1 MKQYKIILLSILI
14 IISLNVISC
23 DKRYPI
29 TMSDLNCNQSFG
41 FETDRMISINIDGV
55 SNSDIII
62 RTPAG
67 YTLIQGSTDSIGVF
81 NTQLLLANTDRHL
94 IINNDLV
101 PISNNSAT
109 YTVKGKSKAQASNFV
124 HRHFPYQGGWS
135 TIMVEDLWPKNGDYD
150 MNDLIVDF
158 YIKQTYNAKNK
169 KIAQIE
175 LKYKIRAIGAKYK
188 IGLAFMLPQD
198 RIPVG
203 LAHLSGA
210 SGQQVW
216 IGNKKILRLFLD
228 AKQSIGVS
236 DNRYVNTEPSS
247 QGVHVQPAEHSV
259 ILSFTN
265 VTWSQEEQEDY
276 NPKYRWMV
284 APYNPF
290 VYISRFGQNLDNGRR
305 VHLKNYPIQASD
317 TNVDLFLTED
327 DRSTDYNNKNNLRT
341 YQNSKGLPWAIYTN
355 TSIPQYPIQKV
366 PIIKVFPHFAAWVLS
381 NGNTHQDWYNLDIN
395 MDLVY

>member
-1 MKQYKIILLSILI
+1 MK
-14 IISLNVISC
+14 
-23 DKRYPI
+23 
-29 TMSDLNCNQSFG
+29 MSDLNCSQEFG
-41 FETDRMISINIDGV
+41 FETDRMISININGI
-55 SNSDIII
+55 SNSEIII
-62 RTPAG
+62 KTSTG
-67 YTLIQGSTDSIGVF
+67 YTLIQGGTDSLGAF
-81 NTQLLLANTDRHL
+81 NTQLLLANTNRNL

-101 PISNNSAT
+101 SIPNNNIVS
-109 YTVKGKSKAQASNFV
+109 YTLRDRSRTQASNFV

-135 TIMVEDLWPKNGDYD
+135 TIMFEDLWPKNGDYD

-158 YIKQTYNAKNK
+158 YIKQTYNVRNR

-203 LAHLSGA
+203 LANLSGA

-228 AKQSIGVS
+228 AKQSIGVL
-236 DNRYVNTEPSS
+236 DDRFVNTANSP
-247 QGVHVQPAEHSV
+247 QGVYMQPTEHSV

-276 NPKYRWMV
+276 DPRYRWMV

-290 VYISRFGQNLDNGRR
+290 IYISRFGQNLDNGRR
-305 VHLKNYPIQASD
+305 VHLKNYPIQTSD

-327 DRSTDYNNKNNLRT
+327 DRSTNYNNQNNLRT

-355 TSIPQYPIQKV
+355 TSIPHYPTQKV
-366 PIIKVFPHFAAWVLS
+366 QIIRVFPYFKDWVLS
-381 NGNTHQDWYNLDIN
+381 NGNAFQDWYNLEIN